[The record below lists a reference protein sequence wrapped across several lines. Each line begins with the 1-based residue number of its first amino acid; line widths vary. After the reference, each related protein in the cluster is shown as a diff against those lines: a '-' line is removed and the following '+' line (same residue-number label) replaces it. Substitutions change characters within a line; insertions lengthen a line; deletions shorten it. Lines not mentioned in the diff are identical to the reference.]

1 MRFLLYIKHVLEGD
15 VLVVFSPSSCQAEW
29 EKVFSDVS
37 LLLVA
42 VRKSFCGS
50 ALFLCRSQ
58 PAVKQPIFLPVDSP
72 DYNWVET
79 LKVGSLLFQDTTYPC
94 FKMYHNMYFKTLIES
109 QYTVSL

>member
-50 ALFLCRSQ
+50 ALFLCRSK

-79 LKVGSLLFQDTTYPC
+79 LKVGSFSVHLDFISRHNLLC
-94 FKMYHNMYFKTLIES
+94 FKMYHNMYFKTH
-109 QYTVSL
+109 